1 MEQQKL
7 RDLLETLH
15 QELEQVG
22 TVDEKTAE
30 VLSALREDI
39 GKLVRD
45 GAVDGVGNDG
55 VVERMNDALGHFEEE
70 HPKLS
75 MMIQH
80 VLDSLARMGL

>member
-39 GKLVRD
+39 GKLVSEGPQD
-45 GAVDGVGNDG
+45 AEAQEG
-55 VVERMNDALGHFEEE
+55 VVDRMNEALGHFEEG

-80 VLDSLARMGL
+80 VLDSLAQMGL

>member
-30 VLSALREDI
+30 VLSSLREDI
-39 GKLVRD
+39 GKLVREGAQD
-45 GAVDGVGNDG
+45 GADQEG
-55 VVERMNDALGHFEEE
+55 VVERMTDALGHFEEE

-80 VLDSLARMGL
+80 VLDSLAQMGL